1 MDTDIIEVTTTKPY
15 CKKCEQAC
23 DDNRQ
28 HKCLTCQST
37 LFWTCAICD
46 KEMLAQSG
54 YDHRSHCT
62 PEKLEKR
69 KMAKLRLAEEKK
81 KWRKAYPAQSSS
93 RKTESGN
100 GSNSDNDSPMVGN
113 ESFTTL
119 KIENTSGS
127 SPSPSVSPTNLEVDA
142 SNKTTPGITVK
153 AVYPYNALRK
163 DELSFIEGDIIHVIQ
178 ENSNGWWTGYLPRT
192 NMKGPFPRNYVKIV
206 SPEEDSANVNST
218 SVNKRRPE
226 ITEEDIMDYT
236 SYQNSKNKQ
245 SIIHLNNN
253 STLTESMNEETKKA
267 FNDLQEELEYYK
279 LKCHQLTL
287 KVSKLQQEKR
297 NSLNELTLMKSL
309 LESSLKFKASAEEE
323 ALEGLARLRQ

>member
-1 MDTDIIEVTTTKPY
+1 MDTEIIEVTTTKPY

-37 LFWTCAICD
+37 LFWTCSICD

-54 YDHRSHCT
+54 YDHRAHCT

-100 GSNSDNDSPMVGN
+100 GSNSDNDSPMIGN

-119 KIENTSGS
+119 KVENTSGS
-127 SPSPSVSPTNLEVDA
+127 SPSPSASPTNSEILDT
-142 SNKTTPGITVK
+142 SKTAPRITVK

-163 DELSFIEGDIIHVIQ
+163 DELSFIEGDVIHVIQ

-192 NMKGPFPRNYVKIV
+192 NMQGPFPRNYVKIV
-206 SPEEDSANVNST
+206 SPVDESNVDSST
-218 SVNKRRPE
+218 NVNKRRPE

-236 SYQNSKNKQ
+236 SYQQSKNKQ
-245 SIIHLNNN
+245 PIIQLNSNT
-253 STLTESMNEETKKA
+253 SLTDSMNEETRKA
-267 FNDLQEELEYYK
+267 FTDLQEELDYYK
-279 LKCHQLTL
+279 AKCHQLTL
-287 KVSKLQQEKR
+287 KVAKLQQDKR
-297 NSLNELTLMKSL
+297 NSVNELTLMKSL